1 MPPLTYNPFSEEHFK
16 RQQSPLGPAPQPA
29 LPPLPGPAAPVPMD
43 MPGLVTPRMAEP
55 TPALPAPP
63 PSHIR
68 YSQNGGPMKEWLPGQ
83 QPTKGTFSAP
93 TAVQTPEERAASIS
107 ALDTYDMNGGNYAAL
122 AQRHQALAEA
132 EKADYLREAYAAGV
146 NPQAT
151 TGVSSQ
157 VSSRLYDDNGQVIG
171 YITRGGQ
178 RVFYDEPAGR
188 GTPASYEERKDAA
201 SRNVTTLN
209 IGRLEEL
216 ARKHQD
222 AIGPYAYKLNK
233 LRASGLA
240 GDLAGELDP
249 EVAEMHTLADD
260 LANRQIY
267 EQSGKTINEEE
278 FQRMLPT
285 LPKTN
290 VHPAQFW
297 NAFNKFK
304 QDLAAKGISIRG
316 DQPQQSQQPPVAPT
330 PGAAPTPAPSSA
342 PPVEKRRIRL

>member
-93 TAVQTPEERAASIS
+93 TAVQTPEEKAASIS

-188 GTPASYEERKDAA
+188 GTPASYEERKDTAT
-201 SRNVTTLN
+201 RNVTGVNLD
-209 IGRLEEL
+209 RLEEL
-216 ARKHQD
+216 ARNHQD
-222 AIGPYAYKLNK
+222 AIGYYAYNLNK
-233 LRASGLA
+233 LNASGKL
-240 GDLAGELDP
+240 GDLLGPLDP

-278 FQRMLPT
+278 FKRLLPT

-290 VHPAQFW
+290 QRPEQFW
-297 NAFNKFK
+297 VAFNKFK
-304 QDLAAKGISIRG
+304 QDLKAKGISIKG
-316 DQPQQSQQPPVAPT
+316 TGQAPEATPT
-330 PGAAPTPAPSSA
+330 PGAAPSPTPAPSSA